1 MAIMRIN
8 VIIRGLTLI
17 LLFSTV
23 IVSAKTV
30 IDDSENQTY
39 LFTLAGKSGTFADN
53 VLTLNDAPLVIY
65 FADRPVRK
73 AGHLTLEQFANLW
86 DSGENAFEKD
96 PPSGQLSISEESD
109 KDESGIGHAVV
120 ILEKPKVK
128 GDSISF
134 KVSII
139 DGDIPATFE
148 KATVYI
154 DSLGVKKSP
163 SF

>member
-1 MAIMRIN
+1 MRPTGLLKLLTF
-8 VIIRGLTLI
+8 IIFLYP
-17 LLFSTV
+17 V
-23 IVSAKTV
+23 IVPAETV

-39 LFTLAGKSGTFADN
+39 LFTLAGKSGTFDGN
-53 VLTLNDAPLVIY
+53 VLTLNDAPLVVY

-86 DSGENAFEKD
+86 DSGENDFEKN
-96 PPSGQLSISEESD
+96 PPSAQLSINDDSG
-109 KDESGIGHAVV
+109 KNESGIAYAVL

-134 KVSII
+134 KVSFI
-139 DGDIPATFE
+139 DGNIPATFE

-154 DSLGVKKSP
+154 DSLGVQKSP